1 MWCCST
7 TYHAPYRVGMHSFVA
22 SCFIRK
28 MNHHLQAFINIKKK
42 EIHKGKE
49 RLTS

>member
-1 MWCCST
+1 MWCYST
-7 TYHAPYRVGMHSFVA
+7 TYHAPCRVGMHSFVA